1 MRPLRL
7 RLPTATAWAKSGAWT
22 PASLGAHLSGT
33 RLTVKRSVE
42 NPWFMYTASGQ
53 EAELLADQTPPTDTC
68 SISARDFLDALT
80 DGPPY
85 LYYTSHVAEHAALPA
100 LVPGWEALA
109 ADSAYLHAA
118 APILACE
125 PWMQWWVGSGGAT
138 TQAHYDVA
146 DNLFVQLH
154 GRKEFWLFPPDAALC
169 LHVYPD
175 AHPRA
180 RKSQVCLE
188 RPDAARHPMVA
199 ALPEPLRVVLEPG
212 DALAIPAFWF
222 HHVVARSASV
232 SVNIFSESAVKLA
245 AAEPLGLALPLH
257 ATWPDAL
264 KRDGLTLLVGRLLRL
279 LQLREDSI
287 SISEARSQSQSR
299 LREDSIS
306 ISEARSGQPTARGCG
321 DGRRRAAWDARL
333 LLRQHVASRFQPLR
347 QKDALGG
354 AGTPRTAE
362 GVPQHGSPPTAVSAP
377 SVAGRRRRRA
387 APAPSS
393 FSELVPSLEEHAA
406 LCAESF
412 DRLRLAALR
421 VGHAHRER
429 WHDAAAA
436 AAAASSVDAPA
447 AAPHSR
453 GWDVLDDEA
462 ADDAYWAGVR
472 DLTIMHL
479 VELWAFRLFGA
490 ERLDD
495 ELSRLA
501 EHVADSMA
509 RGGPG

>member
-85 LYYTSHVAEHAALPA
+85 LYYTSPVAEHAALPA

-362 GVPQHGSPPTAVSAP
+362 GVPQHGSSPTAVSAQ

-501 EHVADSMA
+501 EHVAESMA

>member
-1 MRPLRL
+1 
-7 RLPTATAWAKSGAWT
+7 
-22 PASLGAHLSGT
+22 
-33 RLTVKRSVE
+33 
-42 NPWFMYTASGQ
+42 MYTASGQ

-85 LYYTSHVAEHAALPA
+85 LYYTSPVAEHAALPA

-188 RPDAARHPMVA
+188 RPDAAQHPMVA

-306 ISEARSGQPTARGCG
+306 ISEARSQSQSRLREDSISISEARSGQPTARGCG

-347 QKDALGG
+347 QKDAHGG

-362 GVPQHGSPPTAVSAP
+362 GVPQHGSPPTAVSAQ

-393 FSELVPSLEEHAA
+393 LSELVPSLEEHAA

-447 AAPHSR
+447 AVPLSR

>member
-7 RLPTATAWAKSGAWT
+7 RLPAATAWAKSGAWT

-53 EAELLADQTPPTDTC
+53 KAELLADQTPPTDTC

-85 LYYTSHVAEHAALPA
+85 LYYTSPVSEHAALPA
-100 LVPGWEALA
+100 LVPGWEVLA
-109 ADSAYLHAA
+109 ADSAKLMSKSLDA

-232 SVNIFSESAVKLA
+232 SVNVFSESAGAISL
-245 AAEPLGLALPLH
+245 
-257 ATWPDAL
+257 
-264 KRDGLTLLVGRLLRL
+264 DG
-279 LQLREDSI
+279 
-287 SISEARSQSQSR
+287 
-299 LREDSIS
+299 
-306 ISEARSGQPTARGCG
+306 P
-321 DGRRRAAWDARL
+321 
-333 LLRQHVASRFQPLR
+333 
-347 QKDALGG
+347 
-354 AGTPRTAE
+354 
-362 GVPQHGSPPTAVSAP
+362 
-377 SVAGRRRRRA
+377 
-387 APAPSS
+387 
-393 FSELVPSLEEHAA
+393 
-406 LCAESF
+406 
-412 DRLRLAALR
+412 
-421 VGHAHRER
+421 
-429 WHDAAAA
+429 
-436 AAAASSVDAPA
+436 
-447 AAPHSR
+447 
-453 GWDVLDDEA
+453 
-462 ADDAYWAGVR
+462 
-472 DLTIMHL
+472 
-479 VELWAFRLFGA
+479 
-490 ERLDD
+490 
-495 ELSRLA
+495 
-501 EHVADSMA
+501 
-509 RGGPG
+509 